1 MVYLFSNQKKRSKIN
16 KTQVL
21 QPLTWLVIH
30 SCLQGIHKAASAQG
44 SSFNLILCFG
54 SWGFS
59 VIPFELSNVFKR
71 IFVIFYPVFLG
82 VLQEKV
88 TVRIAHIQCC
98 QKWKVWSH
106 FYILITSKFL
116 SPPLTSP
123 FKLRDI
129 LQILFYIFT
138 WMSNRHLKHTMFK
151 IEFLISPSNQF
162 LPQSFPISISCNT
175 IHK

>member
-1 MVYLFSNQKKRSKIN
+1 MRGHWYFRIELFVVFYFVYVLLGNWLKYSHIKSKSKRRNCIGTFLWRKWYLMVYLFSNQKKRSKIN

-82 VLQEKV
+82 VL
-88 TVRIAHIQCC
+88 
-98 QKWKVWSH
+98 
-106 FYILITSKFL
+106 
-116 SPPLTSP
+116 
-123 FKLRDI
+123 
-129 LQILFYIFT
+129 
-138 WMSNRHLKHTMFK
+138 
-151 IEFLISPSNQF
+151 
-162 LPQSFPISISCNT
+162 
-175 IHK
+175 